1 MRHNGGMPRRKL
13 ILYTILSIAAALA
26 AGWLWGASGRF
37 SVAEQARAAEQ
48 RADLAD
54 AHARVLAARV
64 SLFESNFGNAA
75 RGLEVAKR
83 PLERVR
89 DRHRARGEEQA
100 AAVDKALE
108 RIEAARRLAAGLDL
122 TANARAAE
130 AVTLIEQL
138 EKPPSP

>member
-1 MRHNGGMPRRKL
+1 MPRGKL
-13 ILYTILSIAAALA
+13 ILYTLLSIALALG

-37 SVAEQARAAEQ
+37 SAAEQARAAEQ
-48 RADLAD
+48 RADLYD

-89 DRHRARGEEQA
+89 DRHRARGEEKTA
-100 AAVDKALE
+100 AAVDKALV
-108 RIEAARRLAAGLDL
+108 RYEAARRLAAGLDS

-130 AVTLIEQL
+130 AVTLIEEL
-138 EKPPSP
+138 SKTPSS

>member
-1 MRHNGGMPRRKL
+1 MPRRKL
-13 ILYTILSIAAALA
+13 VLYTILSIALALG

-37 SVAEQARAAEQ
+37 SVGEQARVAEQ
-48 RADLAD
+48 RADLND

-89 DRHRARGEEQA
+89 DRHRVRGEEKAA

-108 RIEAARRLAAGLDL
+108 RIEAARRLAAGLDS

-138 EKPPSP
+138 SKTPSS

>member
-1 MRHNGGMPRRKL
+1 MPRRKL
-13 ILYTILSIAAALA
+13 ILYTILSIALALG

-37 SVAEQARAAEQ
+37 SVGEQARVAEQ
-48 RADLAD
+48 RADLND

-89 DRHRARGEEQA
+89 DRHRARGEEKPA

-108 RIEAARRLAAGLDL
+108 RIEAARRLAAGLDA

-138 EKPPSP
+138 SKTPSS